1 MDILRPVTKRLVDI
15 DDDVLGAARAELG
28 TTTLKETVN
37 QALQQVAAGRAEQVD
52 AALDLLAGSDLS
64 DRGDAWS

>member
-1 MDILRPVTKRLVDI
+1 MTKRLVDI

-64 DRGDAWS
+64 DRGDAWP

>member
-64 DRGDAWS
+64 DRGDAWP

>member
-1 MDILRPVTKRLVDI
+1 MDILRPMTKRLVDI

-37 QALQQVAAGRAEQVD
+37 QALQQVAGGRAEQVD

-64 DRGDAWS
+64 DRGDAWP